1 MPTDPQL
8 MILGRVLEALQSL
21 DTHSAQRDRQVQAL
35 AEEIRRHGEVERE
48 QAQVIGDLRTD
59 LRTRREADERILAD
73 LRAGSAA
80 ARSNLAAF
88 VGSPIFLPVV
98 TALLTALL
106 TAVGLSYAPK
116 TTPQATPQATPQ
128 TQETAP

>member
-80 ARSNLAAF
+80 A
-88 VGSPIFLPVV
+88 
-98 TALLTALL
+98 LLTALL